1 MNYERVGMPE
11 YFYDTYAIF
20 EYLKGNKKYQ
30 KYFKEPLGITTKLNL
45 MELYYGLLNDEEYAD
60 EIYASFLSIVIDL
73 SDAQIKKGM
82 KMRKELKDKGLNISY
97 VDALGYSI
105 SKERKIKFLTGDKE
119 FKNLPNVEYVK

>member
-1 MNYERVGMPE
+1 MPE

-45 MELYYGLLNDEEYAD
+45 MELYYGLLDDEDYAD
-60 EIYASFLSIVIDL
+60 EIYSSFLSIVIDL
-73 SDAQIKKGM
+73 SDVEIKKGM
-82 KMRKELKDKGLNISY
+82 KMRKELKEKGLNVSY
-97 VDALGYSI
+97 VDALGYFI

-119 FKNLPNVEYVK
+119 FKDLQNVEFVK

>member
-1 MNYERVGMPE
+1 MPE

-45 MELYYGLLNDEEYAD
+45 MELYYGLLDDEEYAD

-82 KMRKELKDKGLNISY
+82 KMRKELKDKRLNISY

-105 SKERKIKFLTGDKE
+105 SMERKIKFLTGDRE
-119 FKNLPNVEYVK
+119 FKNLPNLEYVKK

>member
-1 MNYERVGMPE
+1 MPE

-45 MELYYGLLNDEEYAD
+45 MELYYGLLDDEEYAD

-73 SDAQIKKGM
+73 SDAQIKKGL
-82 KMRKELKDKGLNISY
+82 KMRKELKDKRLNISY
-97 VDALGYSI
+97 VDAIGYSI

-119 FKNLPNVEYVK
+119 FKNLPNVEYVKK

>member
-1 MNYERVGMPE
+1 MPE

-73 SDAQIKKGM
+73 SDAQIKKGL
-82 KMRKELKDKGLNISY
+82 KMRKELKDKRLNISY
-97 VDALGYSI
+97 VDAIGYSI